1 MNSSRLLR
9 RINAVV
15 VLMTTSNSPFSTAA
29 IFVAAGA
36 WQRFSK
42 EFTRMKKAMI
52 CALLSLT
59 LVCCGTALYAQTQD
73 GSSQSQGG
81 MGQGMGQGG
90 MQHMPMSTDER
101 LAHMTQMLNLTT
113 DQQAKIRPILDNESQ
128 QMQTLR
134 SDSSMSRDDKMTKMR
149 SIRESS
155 MTQIT
160 PILTPDQQK
169 KWEQM
174 QAQHKGSMGP
184 GMSPGAAQGAPPPQ
198 Q

>member
-1 MNSSRLLR
+1 
-9 RINAVV
+9 
-15 VLMTTSNSPFSTAA
+15 
-29 IFVAAGA
+29 
-36 WQRFSK
+36 
-42 EFTRMKKAMI
+42 MKKAMI

-59 LVCCGTALYAQTQD
+59 MVCCGTALYAQMQD
-73 GSSQSQGG
+73 GSSQGQSGG

-90 MQHMPMSTDER
+90 MHRMPMTTDEH
-101 LAHMTQMLNLTT
+101 LAHLTQMLNLTT

-149 SIRESS
+149 SIRENTMS
-155 MTQIT
+155 QIT

-174 QAQHKGSMGP
+174 QAEHKGSMGP
-184 GMSPGAAQGAPPPQ
+184 GMSPGAVQGTPPPQ
-198 Q
+198 QQ

>member
-1 MNSSRLLR
+1 
-9 RINAVV
+9 
-15 VLMTTSNSPFSTAA
+15 MTTSNSPFSTAA
-29 IFVAAGA
+29 MFLAAGA

-42 EFTRMKKAMI
+42 ELTCMKKAMI

-59 LVCCGTALYAQTQD
+59 MVCCGTALYAQTQD
-73 GSSQSQGG
+73 GSSQGQSSG

-90 MQHMPMSTDER
+90 MHRMPMTTDER

-128 QMQTLR
+128 QMQTLHQ
-134 SDSSMSRDDKMTKMR
+134 DSSMSRDDKMTKMR
-149 SIRESS
+149 SIRENTMS
-155 MTQIT
+155 QIT
-160 PILTPDQQK
+160 PVLTPDQQK

-174 QAQHKGSMGP
+174 QSQHMGHQ
-184 GMSPGAAQGAPPPQ
+184 GGAMAPQGAPPPQ

>member
-1 MNSSRLLR
+1 
-9 RINAVV
+9 
-15 VLMTTSNSPFSTAA
+15 
-29 IFVAAGA
+29 
-36 WQRFSK
+36 
-42 EFTRMKKAMI
+42 
-52 CALLSLT
+52 
-59 LVCCGTALYAQTQD
+59 
-73 GSSQSQGG
+73 

-90 MQHMPMSTDER
+90 MQRMPMSTDER

-134 SDSSMSRDDKMTKMR
+134 SDSSMSREDKMTKMR
-149 SIRESS
+149 SIRENS

-174 QAQHKGSMGP
+174 QSSAHGP
-184 GMSPGAAQGAPPPQ
+184 PGGLAPQGAPPPQ

>member
-1 MNSSRLLR
+1 MISSRLLR
-9 RINAVV
+9 RFNAVV

-59 LVCCGTALYAQTQD
+59 MVCCGTALYAQMQD
-73 GSSQSQGG
+73 GSSQGQSG
-81 MGQGMGQGG
+81 MGQGMGQGA
-90 MQHMPMSTDER
+90 MHRAPMTTDER

-128 QMQTLR
+128 QMQTLHQ
-134 SDSSMSRDDKMTKMR
+134 DTSMSREDKMTKMR
-149 SIRESS
+149 SIRENS
-155 MTQIT
+155 MSQIT

-169 KWEQM
+169 KWQETQS
-174 QAQHKGSMGP
+174 QHMGHQG
-184 GMSPGAAQGAPPPQ
+184 GMAPQGAPPQ

>member
-1 MNSSRLLR
+1 M
-9 RINAVV
+9 
-15 VLMTTSNSPFSTAA
+15 MTTSNAPFSTAA

-59 LVCCGTALYAQTQD
+59 MVCCGTALYAQMQD
-73 GSSQSQGG
+73 GSSQGQSGSG
-81 MGQGMGQGG
+81 MGQGMGQGS
-90 MQHMPMSTDER
+90 MRHTPVTTDEH
-101 LAHMTQMLNLTT
+101 LAHLTKMLNLSTE
-113 DQQAKIRPILDNESQ
+113 QQAKIRPILDNETQ

-134 SDSSMSRDDKMTKMR
+134 QDTTMSREDKMTKMR
-149 SIRESS
+149 SIRENS

-160 PILTPDQQK
+160 PILTSEQQQK
-169 KWEQM
+169 WQEMQSQHM
-174 QAQHKGSMGP
+174 QAP
-184 GMSPGAAQGAPPPQ
+184 GGAMTPGQAPPPQ